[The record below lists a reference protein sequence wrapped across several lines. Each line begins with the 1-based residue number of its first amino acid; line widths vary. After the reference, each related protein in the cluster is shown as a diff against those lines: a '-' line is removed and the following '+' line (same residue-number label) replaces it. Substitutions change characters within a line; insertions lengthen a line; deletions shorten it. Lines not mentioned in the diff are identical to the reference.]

1 MTTRFETVDAYIE
14 AQPAQARAMLNE
26 LRAAVRAAAPGA
38 VESIRYDIPSYKFDG
53 RPMISFGAWKHHIG
67 LYPVHAL
74 DEALERDVVP
84 LRAAKS
90 TLRLSLSAPF
100 PAELVQRVMKAVVE
114 RTARLARAR
123 A

>member
-1 MTTRFETVDAYIE
+1 MPTRFETVDAYIE
-14 AQPAQARAMLNE
+14 AQPAQSRAMLNA
-26 LRAAVRAAAPGA
+26 LRGAVRSAAPSA
-38 VESIRYDIPSYKFDG
+38 VESIRYDIPSYTLDG

-67 LYPVHAL
+67 LYPVHTL
-74 DEALERDVVP
+74 DESLERDVTP

-90 TLRLSLSAPF
+90 TVRLPLREPF
-100 PAELVQRVMKAVVE
+100 PAELVRRVMEAVVE